1 MLLRT
6 SCMALCL
13 IAWIVGAP
21 SRGGEWFVAPDGRP
35 DAAGSADAPWD
46 LTSALA
52 GKHKIAPG
60 DTLWIAAGTYK
71 HPNRQLGSA
80 GFEVRLAGAE
90 GRPIHIRPRPG
101 QRVTLDGGLTVQ
113 RPSDWLW
120 IWDLEILVS
129 ENFSMP
135 RTVREPGSHPK
146 DYGRPW
152 GGLNV
157 HAGRGCKY
165 INLVIH
171 DNAQGVSFWSGA
183 TDSELYGAIIY
194 DNGWKAPDRGHG
206 HAIYTQNQK
215 GVKTIADCILTGGYS
230 YTMHAY
236 GSSRAYV
243 DHYRIEGNVAYDGG
257 PFLIGGG
264 RPSQGIRVLENYL
277 YRVPMQL
284 GYSAPWNEDCEVRG
298 NVIVD
303 AGLSILKFRRVV
315 QKDNL
320 VLGRQDPRPAEP
332 ARVIVRPNRYEPG
345 RANIIV
351 FRWDRK
357 STVEFLPDKVLR
369 PGDSYQLL
377 NPRDFFG
384 KPVAAGRFQGKPIRV
399 PVAGEFGVFVLCRQG
414 AGA

>member
-1 MLLRT
+1 MQPRAIWI
-6 SCMALCL
+6 ALGL
-13 IAWIVGAP
+13 VAWVLAVAGRGA
-21 SRGGEWFVAPDGRP
+21 EWFVAPDGTAQGAG
-35 DAAGSADAPWD
+35 AADSPWD
-46 LTSALA
+46 LASALA

-60 DTLWIAAGTYK
+60 DTVWLAGGTYK

-80 GFEVRLAGAE
+80 GFEVRLAGSE
-90 GRPIHIRPRPG
+90 GRPIHVRARPG
-101 QRVTLDGGLTVQ
+101 QRVTLDGGLSVQ
-113 RPSDWLW
+113 PPSDWLW

-215 GVKTIADCILTGGYS
+215 GIKTIADCIMTGGYS

-243 DHYRIEGNVAYDGG
+243 DHYLIEGNVAYDAG
-257 PFLIGGG
+257 PFLVGGG
-264 RPSQGIRVLENYL
+264 RPSRGIRVLENDL

-284 GYSAPWNEDCEVRG
+284 GYTAPENEDCEVRG

-303 AGLSILKFRRVV
+303 AGLSIVKFRRVV
-315 QKDNL
+315 QEGNL
-320 VLGRQDPRPAEP
+320 VLGPRDPRPNEP

-345 RANIIV
+345 RANVIA
-351 FRWDRK
+351 FNWARK
-357 STVEFLPDKVLR
+357 PAVEFSPDKVLQ
-369 PGDSYQLL
+369 PGDRYRLL
-377 NPRDFFG
+377 DPRDFFG
-384 KPVAAGRFQGKPIRV
+384 KPVVAGQFDGTPIRL
-399 PVAGEFGVFVLCRQG
+399 PVAGEFAVFVLRRQP
-414 AGA
+414 

>member
-1 MLLRT
+1 MQ
-6 SCMALCL
+6 SCALWIRL
-13 IAWIVGAP
+13 GLVAWVLAAAAEGA
-21 SRGGEWFVAPDGRP
+21 EWFVSPAGT
-35 DAAGSADAPWD
+35 AAGAGSADSPWD
-46 LTSALA
+46 LASALA

-60 DTLWIAAGTYK
+60 DTLWVAGGTYK
-71 HPNRQLGSA
+71 HPNRQLGSP
-80 GFEVRLAGAE
+80 GFEVRLAGSE
-90 GRPIHIRPRPG
+90 GKPIHVRPRPG
-101 QRVTLDGGLTVQ
+101 QRVTLDGGLTIQ
-113 RPSDWLW
+113 PPSDRLW

-157 HAGRGCKY
+157 HAGRECKY

-215 GVKTIADCILTGGYS
+215 GVKTIADCIMTGGYS

-243 DHYRIEGNVAYDGG
+243 DHYFIQGNVAYNAG
-257 PFLIGGG
+257 PFLVGGG
-264 RPSQGIRVLENYL
+264 RPSRGIRVLENYL

-284 GYSAPWNEDCEVRG
+284 GYTASENEDCEVRG

-303 AGLSILKFRRVV
+303 AGLSIVKFRHAV
-315 QKDNL
+315 QEDNL
-320 VLGRQDPRPAEP
+320 VLGPGDPRPKEP

-345 RANIIV
+345 RAHVIV
-351 FRWDRK
+351 FNWARK
-357 STVEFLPDKVLR
+357 PAVEFSPEKVLR
-369 PGDSYQLL
+369 PGDGYCLL
-377 NPRDFFG
+377 DPRDFFG
-384 KPVAAGRFQGKPIRV
+384 KPVVAGRFDGTPIRL
-399 PVAGEFGVFVLCRQG
+399 PVEGEFGVFVLRRQP
-414 AGA
+414 

>member
-1 MLLRT
+1 MLVRT
-6 SCMALCL
+6 SCMVLGIGALVL
-13 IAWIVGAP
+13 AGPAWCA
-21 SRGGEWFVAPDGRP
+21 EWFVAPEGRP
-35 DAAGSADAPWD
+35 DAAGSAESPWD
-46 LTSALA
+46 LASALSC
-52 GKHKIAPG
+52 KHNIAPG
-60 DTLWIAAGTYK
+60 DTIWIAAGTYK
-71 HPNRQLGSA
+71 HPNRQLGSP
-80 GFEVRLAGAE
+80 GFEVRLAGSE
-90 GRPIHIRPRPG
+90 GRPIHVRARPG
-101 QRVTLDGGLTVQ
+101 QRVTLDGGLTIQ
-113 RPSDWLW
+113 PPSDWLW

-206 HAIYTQNQK
+206 HAIYTQNQN
-215 GVKTIADCILTGGYS
+215 GTKTIADCIMTGGYS

-243 DHYRIEGNVAYDGG
+243 DHYLIQGNVAYDAG
-257 PFLIGGG
+257 PFLVGGG
-264 RPSQGIRVLENYL
+264 RPSRDIRVLDNYL

-284 GYSAPWNEDCEVRG
+284 GYTAPENEDCEVRG

-303 AGLSILKFRRVV
+303 AGLSIVRFRRVV
-315 QKDNL
+315 QEDNL
-320 VLGRQDPRPAEP
+320 VLGPRDPRPKEP

-345 RANIIV
+345 RANVIV
-351 FRWDRK
+351 FNWARK
-357 STVEFLPDKVLR
+357 PTIEFSPDKLLR
-369 PGDSYQLL
+369 PGEEYRLL

-384 KPVAAGRFQGKPIRV
+384 EPVAAGRFDGKPIRV
-399 PVAGEFGVFVLCRQG
+399 KLEGEFGVFVLRRRL
-414 AGA
+414 

>member
-1 MLLRT
+1 MKRRCVCVAIGLMV
-6 SCMALCL
+6 CA
-13 IAWIVGAP
+13 VGRP
-21 SRGGEWFVAPDGRP
+21 SPGAEWFVAPHGKP
-35 DAAGSADAPWD
+35 EAAGSADAPWD
-46 LTSALA
+46 LASALA
-52 GKHKIAPG
+52 RKHKVAPG
-60 DTLWIAAGTYK
+60 DTIWIAAGTYK
-71 HPNRQLGSA
+71 HPNRQLGSP

-90 GRPIHIRPRPG
+90 GRPIHVRARPG

-113 RPSDWLW
+113 APSEWLW

-129 ENFSMP
+129 ENFSMS
-135 RTVREPGSHPK
+135 RTVRQPGSHPP

-206 HAIYTQNQK
+206 HAIYTQNQN
-215 GVKTIADCILTGGYS
+215 GVKTIAECIMTGGYS

-243 DHYRIEGNVAYDGG
+243 DHYLIQGNVAYDAG
-257 PFLIGGG
+257 PFLVGGG
-264 RPSQGIRVLENYL
+264 RPSRDIRILENYL

-284 GYSAPWNEDCEVRG
+284 GYTAPENEDCEVRG
-298 NVIVD
+298 NIIVD

-315 QKDNL
+315 QSDNL
-320 VLGRQDPRPAEP
+320 VLGPRDPRPKEP
-332 ARVIVRPNRYEPG
+332 ARVIVRPNQYEPG
-345 RANIIV
+345 RANVIV
-351 FRWDRK
+351 FNWARK
-357 STVEFLPDKVLR
+357 PTVEFLPDKVLR
-369 PGDSYQLL
+369 LGDSYRLL
-377 NPRDFFG
+377 NPRDLFG
-384 KPVAAGRFQGKPIRV
+384 KPVAAGRFEGGPIAV
-399 PVAGEFGVFVLCRQG
+399 PVAGEFGVFVLRR
-414 AGA
+414 